1 MFSEPKDRCP
11 FGSIAAQ
18 ASREE
23 ASNQYKIDF
32 RKTRDCQVNRGF
44 FVEINA
50 APNEWQKTKGK
61 NEYKL

>member
-23 ASNQYKIDF
+23 ASNQNKIDF

-44 FVEINA
+44 FVEINGRSKRA
-50 APNEWQKTKGK
+50 AQNERQK
-61 NEYKL
+61 